1 MADACIKTDAG
12 ADEKSPLLAA
22 KKRRS
27 NVDLLFLPFQRS
39 FQRLQRIGGNSGTAR
54 KIVAASRWNITEFY
68 IRQAGDSIDRLIRRT
83 VSADRQKD
91 IVGIPYPFRGQPCCR
106 LPCASA
112 ILCRI
117 YTKFRPAP
125 LKLALNYRPQLLAA
139 PRLRF
144 FIYYNMMMLGSKA
157 SL

>member
-27 NVDLLFLPFQRS
+27 NVDLLFLPFQHS

-54 KIVAASRWNITEFY
+54 KIVAASRWNITELY

-83 VSADRQKD
+83 VSRA
-91 IVGIPYPFRGQPCCR
+91 
-106 LPCASA
+106 LP
-112 ILCRI
+112 
-117 YTKFRPAP
+117 
-125 LKLALNYRPQLLAA
+125 
-139 PRLRF
+139 
-144 FIYYNMMMLGSKA
+144 
-157 SL
+157 